1 MTAVLIFDTT
11 ILTSEF
17 TAQYCI
23 SRHVCSRGPRFS
35 MENLEQTGL
44 AYKSDLRHICKSEE
58 QSRRKALYPMQSS
71 FQTADKKTINDVF
84 AQC

>member
-1 MTAVLIFDTT
+1 
-11 ILTSEF
+11 
-17 TAQYCI
+17 
-23 SRHVCSRGPRFS
+23 

-44 AYKSDLRHICKSEE
+44 AYKSDLHHICKSEE